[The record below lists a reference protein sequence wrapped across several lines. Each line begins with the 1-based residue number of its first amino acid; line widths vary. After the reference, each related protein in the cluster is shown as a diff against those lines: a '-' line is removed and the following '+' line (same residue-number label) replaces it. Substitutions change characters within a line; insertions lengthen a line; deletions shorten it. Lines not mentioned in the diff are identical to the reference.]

1 MTNRQILAIV
11 NPRSGSKAAL
21 RQLDQLKAA
30 LQPEGFLV
38 HTALTE
44 YPGHASQIAT
54 EADTSEIG
62 CICAVG
68 GDGTIHEIAD
78 GLMRRPQATRIPLAV
93 LPAGTGNA
101 LALQFQLQSPADT
114 AQRILAGRTLQLDV
128 LQVEA
133 AGLSTYCINLVGWGA
148 ATDINVNAEKL
159 RWLGRSRYSVAALWQ
174 ILSPT
179 VRSAT
184 VTLDGQPLEG
194 PFLFIIACNTM
205 YVGHRMLLAPDARSD
220 DGLLDVVVLRPS
232 SRWNL
237 LKVFQRVADGS
248 HLQVPG
254 VECLR
259 ARVLTVESSGT
270 DVLNLDGE
278 VRGATP
284 FSASVL
290 PGALEVLA

>member
-1 MTNRQILAIV
+1 
-11 NPRSGSKAAL
+11 
-21 RQLDQLKAA
+21 
-30 LQPEGFLV
+30 
-38 HTALTE
+38 
-44 YPGHASQIAT
+44 
-54 EADTSEIG
+54 
-62 CICAVG
+62 
-68 GDGTIHEIAD
+68 
-78 GLMRRPQATRIPLAV
+78 
-93 LPAGTGNA
+93 
-101 LALQFQLQSPADT
+101 
-114 AQRILAGRTLQLDV
+114 
-128 LQVEA
+128 
-133 AGLSTYCINLVGWGA
+133 
-148 ATDINVNAEKL
+148 
-159 RWLGRSRYSVAALWQ
+159 
-174 ILSPT
+174 
-179 VRSAT
+179 